1 MKAEK
6 TEIEGIILFQGVK
19 RMKESRYLHI
29 SGSDGLELS
38 VFRTEP
44 DNANEIK
51 GIVQLV
57 HGMNE
62 YKERYIPFIKFL
74 TENGFLC
81 VIHDHRGHG
90 ASVKSS
96 DDLGYMYEAGYEAL
110 IEDTHEI
117 TLEIKAYAKELTGRD
132 NLPFILFGHSMG
144 SMVVRCYIRKYDA
157 DIDKLIVCG
166 CPSAQSG
173 MKPGLALIKIVSK
186 IKGEHTRS
194 KFISDLVMG
203 SYEKR
208 YKKEEVPH
216 MWVNSD
222 PEKVKKYND
231 DPLCNY
237 TFTLNGY
244 LNLVKLTILTY
255 TDGGYAMNKPD
266 LPIRFFS
273 GEDDP
278 CAVSQKAFN
287 QAMEL
292 LKKQGYKDVDGI
304 MYPNLRHEILN
315 EDAKD
320 MVYEDMLNFIK

>member
-1 MKAEK
+1 
-6 TEIEGIILFQGVK
+6 
-19 RMKESRYLHI
+19 MKEKRYSHI
-29 SGSDGLELS
+29 SRSDGLKLS
-38 VFRTEP
+38 VLRTEP
-44 DNANEIK
+44 DNSEDIK

-74 TENGFLC
+74 TDNGYLC

-90 ASVKSS
+90 ASVKSP
-96 DDLGYMYEAGYEAL
+96 DDLGYMYEGGYEAL

-117 TLEIKAYAKELTGRD
+117 TLEIKTYAKEITGKD

-144 SMVVRCYIRKYDA
+144 SMVVRGYIRKYDA

-173 MKPGLALIKIVSK
+173 MKPGLALINFVTKL
-186 IKGEHTRS
+186 KGER
-194 KFISDLVMG
+194 KRPVFVANLVMG

-208 YKKEEVPH
+208 FKKEGIKH
-216 MWVNSD
+216 SWVNSNL
-222 PEKVKKYND
+222 EEVKKYNA

-237 TFTLNGY
+237 IFTLNGFG
-244 LNLVKLTILTY
+244 NLVRLTILTY
-255 TDGGYAMNKPD
+255 TNGGYAMNKPD

-278 CAVSQKAFN
+278 CAVSEKAFKE
-287 QAMEL
+287 AMEL
-292 LKKQGYKDVDGI
+292 LKKQGYIDVDGK

-315 EDAKD
+315 EPEKEKVFNDILEYMDK
-320 MVYEDMLNFIK
+320 EF

>member
-1 MKAEK
+1 
-6 TEIEGIILFQGVK
+6 
-19 RMKESRYLHI
+19 MKEKRYSHI
-29 SGSDGLELS
+29 SRSDGLKLS
-38 VFRTEP
+38 VLRTEP
-44 DNANEIK
+44 DNSEDIK

-74 TENGFLC
+74 TDNGYLC

-90 ASVKSS
+90 ASVKSP
-96 DDLGYMYEAGYEAL
+96 DDLGYMYEGGYEAL

-117 TLEIKAYAKELTGRD
+117 TLEIKTYAKEITGKD

-173 MKPGLALIKIVSK
+173 MKPGLALINIFTK
-186 IKGEHTRS
+186 IKGER
-194 KFISDLVMG
+194 KRPVFVANLVMG

-208 YKKEEVPH
+208 FKKEGLPH
-216 MWVNSD
+216 SWVNSN
-222 PEKVKKYND
+222 PEQVKKYNA

-237 TFTLNGY
+237 IFTLNGFG
-244 LNLVKLTILTY
+244 NLVRLTILTY
-255 TDGGYAMNKPD
+255 TNGGYAMNKPD

-278 CAVSQKAFN
+278 CAVSEKAFN
-287 QAMEL
+287 QAMGL